1 MRAIP
6 PAPRFGALLIW
17 SRNTF
22 WLVPAACVAM
32 ALALALVLPRL
43 EDLIPS
49 ALLFPGG
56 PEGARSV
63 LGSIATSMISITGLV
78 FSITIVALQL
88 VAGQFTSRVMR
99 DFLRDRLIQWTLG
112 IFVATFTYALAL
124 QRSVRGTSETGAFVP
139 ALGVTAAFLLVLLS
153 VGSFI
158 AYIHHIANAIRIAS
172 IVDGIGGQTR
182 KVIDDLFPDDEP
194 APVPAPPDGDP
205 DHVVPAPRQG
215 VVVAV
220 DRAGLVEAARHL
232 GVIVTVLAP
241 IGEFRPA
248 GAPVLA
254 VHGETADRL
263 DRRLSRTFSFDS
275 ERSHEQD
282 VAFGFRQLVDI
293 AERALSP
300 SLNDPTTAVQAL
312 DQLHDLLRRIAGR
325 PAPSGRHVDQDGALR
340 VVLPLPAFP
349 ALLDLAVE
357 EILHYGAKDPQTR
370 RRVRAMLEDL
380 CATARPEH
388 RPAVRQWLTAL
399 PEP

>member
-6 PAPRFGALLIW
+6 PVPHFGALLIW

-32 ALALALVLPRL
+32 ALVLALVLPRL

-124 QRSVRGTSETGAFVP
+124 QRSVQGTSETGAFVP
-139 ALGVTAAFLLVLLS
+139 ALGVTVAFLLVLLS

-172 IVDGIGGQTR
+172 IAIG
-182 KVIDDLFPDDEP
+182 
-194 APVPAPPDGDP
+194 
-205 DHVVPAPRQG
+205 
-215 VVVAV
+215 
-220 DRAGLVEAARHL
+220 
-232 GVIVTVLAP
+232 
-241 IGEFRPA
+241 
-248 GAPVLA
+248 
-254 VHGETADRL
+254 
-263 DRRLSRTFSFDS
+263 S
-275 ERSHEQD
+275 
-282 VAFGFRQLVDI
+282 
-293 AERALSP
+293 
-300 SLNDPTTAVQAL
+300 
-312 DQLHDLLRRIAGR
+312 
-325 PAPSGRHVDQDGALR
+325 
-340 VVLPLPAFP
+340 
-349 ALLDLAVE
+349 
-357 EILHYGAKDPQTR
+357 
-370 RRVRAMLEDL
+370 
-380 CATARPEH
+380 
-388 RPAVRQWLTAL
+388 AVR
-399 PEP
+399 PGR

>member
-1 MRAIP
+1 
-6 PAPRFGALLIW
+6 
-17 SRNTF
+17 
-22 WLVPAACVAM
+22 
-32 ALALALVLPRL
+32 
-43 EDLIPS
+43 
-49 ALLFPGG
+49 
-56 PEGARSV
+56 V
-63 LGSIATSMISITGLV
+63 LGSITTSMISITGLV

-88 VAGQFTSRVMR
+88 AAGRFTSRVMR

-139 ALGVTAAFLLVLLS
+139 ALGVTVAFLLVLVS

-172 IVDGIGGQTR
+172 IVDRIAAQTR
-182 KVIDDLFPDDEP
+182 EVIEDLVPDVEP
-194 APVPAPPDGDP
+194 APAPEPPHGDP

-220 DRAGLVEAARHL
+220 DRAGLVEAARGL
-232 GVIVTVLAP
+232 GVMVTVLAP
-241 IGEFRPA
+241 VGEFRPA
-248 GAPVLA
+248 GAPMLA
-254 VHGETADRL
+254 VHGDVADRL
-263 DRRLSRTFSFDS
+263 DRRLGRTVTFDS
-275 ERSHEQD
+275 ERTHEQD

-300 SLNDPTTAVQAL
+300 SLNDPTTAAQAL

-325 PAPSGRHVDQDGALR
+325 PTPSGRHVDRDGTLR

-349 ALLDLAVE
+349 ALLDLAME
-357 EILHYGAKDPQTR
+357 EVLHYGAEDPQTR

-380 CATARPEH
+380 GATARPEH
-388 RPAVRQWLTAL
+388 LRAVRRWLTAL
-399 PEP
+399 PGP